1 MEKFT
6 PPAGFNR
13 LYYSLG
19 VLMLLGALDTSIVA
33 TALPNIVSDF
43 KSTQNISWVI
53 VGYSLAAASA
63 LPVFGKLVDKF
74 GSAKLFGWAVGIFLA
89 ASLLCGIAP
98 NLETL
103 TFARAL
109 QGLGGAGVGMLPMT
123 IITSMLPERYRP
135 KYLAPIGAVWAVATL
150 GGPIIGGLITEAFGW
165 RWVFFINLPI
175 GVIAILLIAGVLPKK
190 ENLKPGKLFDIST
203 LLLFLVASSLVIF
216 SLNGFTAALGT
227 DETQALPLIGAA
239 LIASVLFIWRT
250 LKSSNPIIP
259 IRSFSSRGAI
269 TALAISALSGANL
282 FAMASYV
289 PSLLQMSYEVPG
301 WLAGMSLAPMVIG
314 MLIVSIITTRIV
326 GKTGSYTKLPVIGS
340 AISGSAMFLAYF
352 FGATGGPVFIVFCLF
367 LGGVG
372 LGNYVQL
379 NLTLTQAYSKAE
391 FLGSITSTFSVVRD
405 MSGSIVSTIAGGIF
419 GFGVVSLLSKLQLP
433 VGLDPASL
441 SPAAIAGLDGPL
453 KGHVQQAYADAFH
466 PIFLNSALAFTAVF
480 ILALTLPKIQ
490 LKSS

>member
-13 LYYSLG
+13 LYYSLA

-43 KSTQNISWVI
+43 RSTQNISWVI

-109 QGLGGAGVGMLPMT
+109 QGFGGAGVGMLPMT

-135 KYLAPIGAVWAVATL
+135 KYLAPIGAVWAVASI

-175 GVIAILLIAGVLPKK
+175 GLVAILLIAGVLPKN
-190 ENLKPGKLFDIST
+190 ENLKPGKLFDFST
-203 LLLFLVASSLVIF
+203 LIMFLLASSLIIF
-216 SLNGFTAALGT
+216 SLNGFTSALRT
-227 DETQALPLIGAA
+227 DASKALPLVAAA
-239 LIASVLFIWRT
+239 LIATSLFIWRT

-259 IRSFSSRGAI
+259 IRSFSSRGSI
-269 TALAISALSGANL
+269 TALTISALSGANL
-282 FAMASYV
+282 FAIASYV
-289 PSLLQMSYEVPG
+289 PSLLQMAHGVPG
-301 WLAGMSLAPMVIG
+301 WLAGMALGPMVLG
-314 MLIVSIITTRIV
+314 MLVVSIITTRIV

-340 AISGSAMFLAYF
+340 AITGVAMFLAYL
-352 FGATGGPVFIVFCLF
+352 FGASMGPIFIVFCLF
-367 LGGVG
+367 LGGLG

-419 GFGVVSLLSKLQLP
+419 GFGAVSILTKLSLP
-433 VGLDPASL
+433 TGLEPVSL
-441 SPAAIAGLDGPL
+441 SPSAIAGLPSGL
-453 KGHVQQAYADAFH
+453 KEQVQQAYADAFQ
-466 PIFLNSALAFTAVF
+466 PIFLNSAVAYCVIFV
-480 ILALTLPKIQ
+480 LALTLPKIQ
-490 LKSS
+490 LRSR

>member
-135 KYLAPIGAVWAVATL
+135 KYLAPIGAVWAVASI

-175 GVIAILLIAGVLPKK
+175 GLIAILLIAGVLPKN
-190 ENLKPGKLFDIST
+190 ENLRPGKLFDIST
-203 LLLFLVASSLVIF
+203 LILFLLASSFVIF
-216 SLNGFTAALGT
+216 SLNGFTSALGK
-227 DETQALPLIGAA
+227 DVASVLPLAIAA
-239 LIASVLFIWRT
+239 VIATVLFIWRT
-250 LKSSNPIIP
+250 LKSNNPIIP
-259 IRSFSSRGAI
+259 IRSFSSRGSI
-269 TALAISALSGANL
+269 TAIAISALSGANL

-289 PSLLQMSYEVPG
+289 PSLLQMSYAVPG
-301 WLAGMSLAPMVIG
+301 WLAGMALGPMVLG
-314 MLIVSIITTRIV
+314 MLAVSIITTRIV
-326 GKTGSYTKLPVIGS
+326 GRTGSYTKLPVIGS
-340 AISGSAMFLAYF
+340 AISGVAMVLAYL
-352 FGATGGPVFIVFCLF
+352 FGASLGPIFIVFCLF

-379 NLTLTQAYSKAE
+379 NLTLVQAYSKAE
-391 FLGSITSTFSVVRD
+391 FLGSITSTFAVVRD

-419 GFGVVSLLSKLQLP
+419 GFGAVSILSKLALP
-433 VGLDPASL
+433 AGLEASSL
-441 SPAAIAGLDGPL
+441 SPSAIASLEPGL
-453 KGHVQQAYADAFH
+453 KEQMQQAYADAFH
-466 PIFLNSALAFTAVF
+466 PIFLNSAIAYLVVF
-480 ILALTLPKIQ
+480 VLALTLPKLK
-490 LKSS
+490 LKST

>member
-43 KSTQNISWVI
+43 RSTQNISWVI

-135 KYLAPIGAVWAVATL
+135 KYLAPIGAVWAVASI

-175 GVIAILLIAGVLPKK
+175 GLVAILLIAGVLPKN

-203 LLLFLVASSLVIF
+203 LILFLLASSFVIF
-216 SLNGFTAALGT
+216 SLNGLTSALGK
-227 DETQALPLIGAA
+227 DVASVLPLAIAA
-239 LIASVLFIWRT
+239 VVATVLFIWRT
-250 LKSSNPIIP
+250 LKSTNPIIP
-259 IRSFSSRGAI
+259 IRSFSSRGSI
-269 TALAISALSGANL
+269 TALTISALSGANL

-289 PSLLQMSYEVPG
+289 PSLLQMSYAVPG
-301 WLAGMSLAPMVIG
+301 WLAGMALGPMVLG
-314 MLIVSIITTRIV
+314 MLAVSIITTRIV
-326 GKTGSYTKLPVIGS
+326 GRTGSYTKLPVIGS
-340 AISGSAMFLAYF
+340 AISGVAMVLAYL
-352 FGATGGPVFIVFCLF
+352 FGASLGPIFIVFCLF

-379 NLTLTQAYSKAE
+379 NLTLVQAYSKAE

-419 GFGVVSLLSKLQLP
+419 GFGVVSILSKLQLP
-433 VGLDPASL
+433 EGLDPASL
-441 SPAAIAGLDGPL
+441 SPSAIAGLDTGL
-453 KGHVQQAYADAFH
+453 KAQVQQAYADAFH
-466 PIFLNSALAFTAVF
+466 PIFLNSALAYLVVF
-480 ILALTLPKIQ
+480 VLALTLPKIK

>member
-135 KYLAPIGAVWAVATL
+135 KYLAPIGAVWAVASI

-175 GVIAILLIAGVLPKK
+175 GLIAILLIAGVLPKN
-190 ENLKPGKLFDIST
+190 ENLKPGKLFDFST
-203 LLLFLVASSLVIF
+203 LILFLLASSFVIF
-216 SLNGFTAALGT
+216 SLNGFTSALGK
-227 DETQALPLIGAA
+227 DVASVLPLAIAA
-239 LIASVLFIWRT
+239 VIATVLFIWRT
-250 LKSSNPIIP
+250 LKSTNPIIP
-259 IRSFSSRGAI
+259 IRSFSSRGSI
-269 TALAISALSGANL
+269 TAIAISALSGANL

-289 PSLLQMSYEVPG
+289 PSLLQMSYAVPG
-301 WLAGMSLAPMVIG
+301 WLAGMALGPMVLG
-314 MLIVSIITTRIV
+314 MLAVSIITTRIV
-326 GKTGSYTKLPVIGS
+326 GRTGSYTKLPVIGS
-340 AISGSAMFLAYF
+340 AISGVAMVLAYL
-352 FGATGGPVFIVFCLF
+352 FGASLGPIFIVFCLF

-379 NLTLTQAYSKAE
+379 NLTLVQAYSKAE
-391 FLGSITSTFSVVRD
+391 FLGSITSTFAVVRD

-419 GFGVVSLLSKLQLP
+419 GFGAVSILSKLALP
-433 VGLDPASL
+433 AGLEAGSL
-441 SPAAIAGLDGPL
+441 SPSAIASLEPGL
-453 KGHVQQAYADAFH
+453 KEQVQQAYADAFH
-466 PIFLNSALAFTAVF
+466 PIFLNSAIAYLVVF
-480 ILALTLPKIQ
+480 VLALTLPKLK
-490 LKSS
+490 LKST